1 MKKRKAFNFAE
12 VSIAILIIAILSSFI
27 YVQFFDVEAKAE
39 EITCIANRRSLKASY
54 YRTLLEDYS
63 FKDAM
68 TYILSEISGVKDQ
81 TITETSA
88 SCKGLCPSGGIVE
101 ARSKNEGKGL
111 SISCSKHEIR
121 GPSVASDLTPGEVI
135 DGFTSMIKD
144 PNSTI
149 AQYIAIKSKGN
160 RFDINS
166 GGSNYAPDITAEL
179 SELLG
184 IDMSKVS
191 WRVWWN
197 KATGKCN
204 VFYTLSDISS
214 MKANDTITVYKYN
227 GGDVGVKSPTIVKG
241 TATVAYDSKNGFNKI
256 SGSTFVPDEQ

>member
-1 MKKRKAFNFAE
+1 MIDKKEIHKYGRSYHIN
-12 VSIAILIIAILSSFI
+12 ILVKNKVGLKNLFRIISLANTTYLYKTPRIL
-27 YVQFFDVEAKAE
+27 
-39 EITCIANRRSLKASY
+39 R
-54 YRTLLEDYS
+54 
-63 FKDAM
+63 
-68 TYILSEISGVKDQ
+68 SEISKYR
-81 TITETSA
+81 E
-88 SCKGLCPSGGIVE
+88 GLLIGSGCYESEVFVE